1 MLLWIKKKD
10 KQAKCLMMMMI
21 KILSFKVIFEE
32 LVKSN

>member
-10 KQAKCLMMMMI
+10 KQAKCLMMMI